1 MRVGWFLG
9 LVLAFVVAAA
19 ALAPAAAQAREEP
32 TPHAGAAA
40 SHEGHA
46 PAQERNIFEY
56 ALDLTVWTIVVFLV
70 LLWVLRRFAWGPM
83 LEGLQRREHNIR
95 SALEEAQRAREE
107 AERVR
112 GQLQAEMDR
121 AADTVREM
129 MDRAR
134 KDAQRSAD
142 ELVARAR
149 GEIQTERDRLR
160 REIDTARDQALQ
172 EIWRQAADLA
182 THISSK
188 AIRRQ
193 LSADDHRRL
202 VDEAL
207 AELSQAGNSRRKVY

>member
-19 ALAPAAAQAREEP
+19 ALAPAAAQARQEP
-32 TPHAGAAA
+32 TPHAGTAA

-46 PAQERNIFEY
+46 PAQDRNIFEY

-107 AERVR
+107 ADRVR